1 MNPKRWYFH
10 RLDWMISWDPLWRD
24 TSRSPAVSFTIRTV
38 NPCWLE
44 LVWNVCSSTALTH
57 GRKWGLTARNPW
69 YESDPNKKWRGNRK
83 PPFPV
88 NEHQFKQL
96 LSRAAFSIDWY
107 WTVKWLT
114 GDLSA
119 KNRVH
124 DPRFIYPVV
133 YGPTRS
139 VEMEMGP
146 TPFRDDVSWRAFS
159 GSKPPMCIATA
170 ISNKQ
175 LQYVNHVKYLMY
187 TFWMPT
193 N

>member
-1 MNPKRWYFH
+1 MNLKRWYFH
-10 RLDWMISWDPLWRD
+10 RLDGIISCDRLWRD
-24 TSRSPAVSFTIRTV
+24 TSRSPVTSFATRTV
-38 NPCWLE
+38 NLRCLE
-44 LVWNVCSSTALTH
+44 LVWKTRSSTALTH
-57 GRKWGLTARNPW
+57 GRKWGFTARNPW

-88 NEHQFKQL
+88 NEHQFKKL

-139 VEMEMGP
+139 VEMEIGP
-146 TPFRDDVSWRAFS
+146 TPFLDDVSWRAFS

-175 LQYVNHVKYLMY
+175 
-187 TFWMPT
+187 
-193 N
+193 